1 MKKLVTLL
9 RSIVEEAL
17 FGFWFKLPFLNF
29 IGGLFFWVDLPLV
42 KNLFDLTVEL
52 FVMIPGAEA
61 LCLRSLD
68 RSPLS
73 EASTY
78 YYRLNRLGF
87 YLIPHLT
94 ARTVFRKGKFI
105 GVIDA
110 PDGHRW
116 QHISPRHR
124 DELGPDFSLSPS
136 FTVPVYEKLPTTLGV
151 SLPEKLRGD
160 GSVIPLAGRGRP
172 VEIGMKLVLGYFFK
186 PQEGIASGG
195 PRGAIEAA
203 IKKSVDER
211 NKAVSMLCHP
221 DLEKIT
227 GVLNPIDIRLR
238 LADTIIIEQLKHEMV
253 NSLKGLGYQLFAVE
267 IETVSLPETLET
279 IFIANQEILR
289 RSIEGYSRDDLAK
302 MITTQLGFGLRT
314 GASSL
319 TTGNF
324 DPLIDQSVRLDHQP
338 PPPPTLNDPPPPPPP
353 PSPSPH
359 PPKKKGN
366 WKS

>member
-1 MKKLVTLL
+1 MEKLITLL
-9 RSIVEEAL
+9 QSIVEEVF
-17 FGFWFKLPFLNF
+17 FGFWFKLLFLNF
-29 IGGLFFWVDLPLV
+29 IGALFFWVDFPLV
-42 KNLFDLTVEL
+42 KNFFDLTVEF

-68 RSPLS
+68 RSRLS

-94 ARTVFRKGKFI
+94 ARTVFRKGKFVN
-105 GVIDA
+105 VIDA

-116 QHISPRHR
+116 QRISPRHR

-136 FTVPVYEKLPTTLGV
+136 FTVPIYEKLPTTLGV
-151 SLPEKLRGD
+151 SLPEKLRGA
-160 GSVIPLAGRGRP
+160 GGVIPLAGRGRP
-172 VEIGMKLVLGYFFK
+172 VDIGMKLVLGYFFK

-195 PRGAIEAA
+195 PRGAIENA
-203 IKKSVDER
+203 INKSVQER
-211 NKAVSMLCHP
+211 SKTVGILCHP
-221 DLEKIT
+221 ALEKIT
-227 GVLNPIDIRLR
+227 GVLNPLDIRLR
-238 LADTIIIEQLKHEMV
+238 LADTIIIERLKHEMV
-253 NSLKGLGYQLFAVE
+253 DSLKRLGYQLFAVE
-267 IETVSLPETLET
+267 IETVVLPETLET
-279 IFIANQEILR
+279 IFIANQEMLR
-289 RSIEGYSRDDLAK
+289 QSIEGYSRDDLAK

-324 DPLIDQSVRLDHQP
+324 DPLIDQSVRLDNQP
-338 PPPPTLNDPPPPPPP
+338 PPPPTLNNPPPPQPP
-353 PSPSPH
+353 PSPSPP
-359 PPKKKGN
+359 PPKKKG